1 MNNWIT
7 IEEAA
12 KYLEIGKTN
21 LYALTREGKIPSS
34 KVGKKWLFE
43 KSQLD
48 AWIRA
53 NKPIESFFVSVNAFI
68 DENPQIREPQKEA
81 YQRLYDYFKSGGR
94 NAIIQI
100 PVGCGKSGLASIVPF
115 GIAHG
120 RILIIAPNLTIK
132 NGLF

>member
-21 LYALTREGKIPSS
+21 LYTLSREGKIPSS

-43 KSQLD
+43 KKLLD

-53 NKPIESFFVSVNAFI
+53 NKPIESFFVSTEAFI
-68 DENPQIREPQKEA
+68 D
-81 YQRLYDYFKSGGR
+81 
-94 NAIIQI
+94 
-100 PVGCGKSGLASIVPF
+100 
-115 GIAHG
+115 
-120 RILIIAPNLTIK
+120 
-132 NGLF
+132 